1 MAQKHTARQDSWLLL
16 RVRSLERE
24 HGHHP
29 GDVGNQ
35 EKEKEK
41 HTETPPCTYPD
52 RQRLKVNAKSDDCG
66 KQNAHHASL
75 Q

>member
-16 RVRSLERE
+16 RVWSLERE
-24 HGHHP
+24 HRHHP
-29 GDVGNQ
+29 GDVGHQ

-41 HTETPPCTYPD
+41 HTETPSLAYPG

-66 KQNAHHASL
+66 KQNARHASL